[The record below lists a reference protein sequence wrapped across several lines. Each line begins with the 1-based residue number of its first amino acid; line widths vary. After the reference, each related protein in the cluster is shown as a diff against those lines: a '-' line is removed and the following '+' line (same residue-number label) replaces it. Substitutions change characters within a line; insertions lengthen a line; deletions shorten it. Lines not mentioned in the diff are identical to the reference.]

1 MSNVIQLGINKELE
15 NLQHINQIQYL
26 TICNLQEKMLQ
37 LESKMTHLELLLR
50 FNPIILKGGVNDSVS
65 NID

>member
-37 LESKMTHLELLLR
+37 LENKVSHLEALLQ
-50 FNPIILKGGVNDSVS
+50 FNPIILKGEVNDSVS